1 MRRAA
6 PRGSEP
12 IVSVYRGFWRVVKS
26 ARPAGGSCVALLAL
40 GAAAIMGGDTPALA
54 QGVSEQQI
62 RCMQLQQ
69 ELAAAQGGGANREEL
84 PRIDQQIA
92 QADRVFQ
99 GTRAAMDDAG
109 CFESFFIF
117 GRGLVRSPKCLKM
130 NDRVEDAR
138 RQLTQLQQQR
148 QALTGGGGNRRRQ
161 AELQDALAR
170 SGCGGQV
177 RQPRRGGGLFD
188 FFGGGRQEEELPQT
202 PIYRSIDPNG
212 RYRSVCVRLCDGF
225 FYPIHYSTYGSLLGQ
240 DAQQCQSNCA
250 APAELYVYRNPG
262 QEIEQAVSLNGS
274 AYMDLPVALRFR
286 KEYVK
291 GCSCKQAEYNP
302 TEIEAANKRA
312 EGDAPGQPA
321 KGKPTAAVAP
331 PPEAPAPQA
340 AAPAGDQ
347 GLDLDITGSN
357 EPAAP
362 PAPAPE
368 ATPAA
373 IPEAQQPPAPPP
385 AVEAAVPPPAVE
397 AAAPPPP
404 PPAPPPAAAVT
415 PPAPPPAP
423 PPAAAAAPPP
433 PPPSASAAAT
443 GDPAGQSTI
452 VKRKT
457 APAAPPAS
465 PFGPQ

>member
-1 MRRAA
+1 MRRVA
-6 PRGSEP
+6 PRGLEP
-12 IVSVYRGFWRVVKS
+12 IVSVCRDFCRVLASSV
-26 ARPAGGSCVALLAL
+26 RPTAGPRLAVLAL
-40 GAAAIMGGDTPALA
+40 CGVGVVGGAGLGLA
-54 QGVSEQQI
+54 QGLSEQQI
-62 RCMQLQQ
+62 RCLQLQQ
-69 ELAAAQGGGANREEL
+69 DLAAAQGGGGNREDL
-84 PRIDQQIA
+84 GRIEQQIA

-148 QALTGGGGNRRRQ
+148 QALTGGGGNKRRQ
-161 AELQDALAR
+161 AELNDALAR
-170 SGCGGQV
+170 SGCGGQ
-177 RQPRRGGGLFD
+177 RAQPARRGGGLFD
-188 FFGGGRQEEELPQT
+188 FFGGGREEEEVEQT

-225 FYPIHYSTYGSLLGQ
+225 FYPISYVTSGARLAQ
-240 DAQQCQSNCA
+240 DATQCQSNCA

-286 KEYVK
+286 KEFVN

-312 EGDAPGQPA
+312 EADAAAQPA
-321 KGKPTAAVAP
+321 KGKGKGKPTAKAP
-331 PPEAPAPQA
+331 PPPPTPSPQAAAPAPQA
-340 AAPAGDQ
+340 AAPAATGDQ
-347 GLDLDITGSN
+347 PQLDMDVTGSN
-357 EPAAP
+357 EPAAS
-362 PAPAPE
+362 PAPE
-368 ATPAA
+368 AAPAA
-373 IPEAQQPPAPPP
+373 VPAAQQPPA
-385 AVEAAVPPPAVE
+385 PPPAVE

-404 PPAPPPAAAVT
+404 PPAS
-415 PPAPPPAP
+415 
-423 PPAAAAAPPP
+423 AAAP
-433 PPPSASAAAT
+433 

-457 APAAPPAS
+457 VPPPAPPA
-465 PFGPQ
+465 PFAPQ

>member
-1 MRRAA
+1 MRQAA

-12 IVSVYRGFWRVVKS
+12 IVSVYRGFWRVVKA
-26 ARPAGGSCVALLAL
+26 ARPADGPRLALLAL
-40 GAAAIMGGDTPALA
+40 CGAAIMGGDTLA

-69 ELAAAQGGGANREEL
+69 ELAAARGGGANREDL
-84 PRIDQQIA
+84 ARIEQQIA

-99 GTRAAMDDAG
+99 GTRASMEDAG

-117 GRGLVRSPKCLKM
+117 GRGLVRSPKCLNM

-188 FFGGGRQEEELPQT
+188 FFGGGREEEEAPQT

-225 FYPIHYSTYGSLLGQ
+225 YYPLHYATYGSQLGQ
-240 DAQQCQSNCA
+240 DAQSCQSNCA

-302 TEIEAANKRA
+302 TEIEASNKRA
-312 EGDAPGQPA
+312 EADATGQPA
-321 KGKPTAAVAP
+321 NGKPTAAVAP
-331 PPEAPAPQA
+331 PPEAAPAPQA
-340 AAPAGDQ
+340 AAPEDAQ
-347 GLDLDITGSN
+347 GLSLDITGSN

-362 PAPAPE
+362 PAPE
-368 ATPAA
+368 AAPAA
-373 IPEAQQPPAPPP
+373 IPEAQQPPPSP
-385 AVEAAVPPPAVE
+385 AVEE

-415 PPAPPPAP
+415 PTPAPAP

-433 PPPSASAAAT
+433 PPPAASAAAT
-443 GDPAGQSTI
+443 ADPTGQSTV
-452 VKRKT
+452 VKRKSPT
-457 APAAPPAS
+457 AAPPAS

>member
-1 MRRAA
+1 MRRVA

-12 IVSVYRGFWRVVKS
+12 IVSVCRDFWRVVAS
-26 ARPAGGSCVALLAL
+26 SVRPTAGPRLAVLAL
-40 GAAAIMGGDTPALA
+40 CGASVVGSADLGLA
-54 QGVSEQQI
+54 QGLSEQQI

-69 ELAAAQGGGANREEL
+69 ELAAAQGGGGTSREDL
-84 PRIDQQIA
+84 GRIEQQIA

-99 GTRAAMDDAG
+99 GTRAAMEDAG

-148 QALTGGGGNRRRQ
+148 QALMGGGGNKRRQ
-161 AELQDALAR
+161 AELNDALAR
-170 SGCGGQV
+170 SGCGGQ
-177 RQPRRGGGLFD
+177 RAPQPARRGGGLFD
-188 FFGGGRQEEELPQT
+188 FFGGGREEEEEVQQT

-225 FYPIHYSTYGSLLGQ
+225 FYPISYATYGARLGQ
-240 DAQQCQSNCA
+240 DATQCQSNCA

-286 KEYVK
+286 KEYVN

-302 TEIEAANKRA
+302 TEIEASNKRA
-312 EGDAPGQPA
+312 EADAAAQPA
-321 KGKPTAAVAP
+321 KGKGKGKATAKAP
-331 PPEAPAPQA
+331 PPPQAPAPQA
-340 AAPAGDQ
+340 AAPAATGDQ
-347 GLDLDITGSN
+347 PGLNLDITGSN

-362 PAPAPE
+362 PAL
-368 ATPAA
+368 
-373 IPEAQQPPAPPP
+373 
-385 AVEAAVPPPAVE
+385 AAVPPAEKAPA
-397 AAAPPPP
+397 
-404 PPAPPPAAAVT
+404 
-415 PPAPPPAP
+415 

-433 PPPSASAAAT
+433 PPPAAAATPPAAPPAPPPTAEAAPPPPASASAA
-443 GDPAGQSTI
+443 GDAPAGQSTI

-457 APAAPPAS
+457 APPPAPPA
-465 PFGPQ
+465 PFAPQ

>member
-1 MRRAA
+1 MRRVA
-6 PRGSEP
+6 PRGLES
-12 IVSVYRGFWRVVKS
+12 IVSVCRDFWRVLASSV
-26 ARPAGGSCVALLAL
+26 RPTAGPRLAVLAL
-40 GAAAIMGGDTPALA
+40 CGVGVVGGAGLGLA
-54 QGVSEQQI
+54 QGLSEQQI

-69 ELAAAQGGGANREEL
+69 ELAAAQGGGGANREDL
-84 PRIDQQIA
+84 GRIEQQIA

-99 GTRAAMDDAG
+99 GTRAAMEDAG

-148 QALTGGGGNRRRQ
+148 QALTGGGGNKRRQ
-161 AELQDALAR
+161 AELNDALAR
-170 SGCGGQV
+170 SGCGGQ
-177 RQPRRGGGLFD
+177 RAQPARRGGGLFD
-188 FFGGGRQEEELPQT
+188 FFGGGREEEEVEQT

-225 FYPIHYSTYGSLLGQ
+225 FYPISYVTYGARLAQ
-240 DAQQCQSNCA
+240 DATQCQSNCA

-286 KEYVK
+286 KEFVN

-312 EGDAPGQPA
+312 EADAAAQPA
-321 KGKPTAAVAP
+321 KGKGKGKPTAKAP
-331 PPEAPAPQA
+331 PPPQTPSPQAAAPAPQA
-340 AAPAGDQ
+340 AAPAATGDQ
-347 GLDLDITGSN
+347 PQLDMDVTGSN
-357 EPAAP
+357 EPAAS
-362 PAPAPE
+362 PAPE
-368 ATPAA
+368 AAPAA
-373 IPEAQQPPAPPP
+373 VPAAQQPPA
-385 AVEAAVPPPAVE
+385 PPPAVE

-404 PPAPPPAAAVT
+404 PPAS
-415 PPAPPPAP
+415 
-423 PPAAAAAPPP
+423 AAAP
-433 PPPSASAAAT
+433 

-457 APAAPPAS
+457 VPPPAPPA
-465 PFGPQ
+465 PFAPQ

>member
-1 MRRAA
+1 M
-6 PRGSEP
+6 E
-12 IVSVYRGFWRVVKS
+12 
-26 ARPAGGSCVALLAL
+26 
-40 GAAAIMGGDTPALA
+40 
-54 QGVSEQQI
+54 
-62 RCMQLQQ
+62 
-69 ELAAAQGGGANREEL
+69 
-84 PRIDQQIA
+84 
-92 QADRVFQ
+92 
-99 GTRAAMDDAG
+99 DAG

-148 QALTGGGGNRRRQ
+148 QALTGGGGNKRRQ

-188 FFGGGRQEEELPQT
+188 FFGGGQEEEQLPQT

-225 FYPIHYSTYGSLLGQ
+225 FYPIHFSTYGSLLGQ

-262 QEIEQAVSLNGS
+262 QDIEQAVSLNGS

-286 KEYVK
+286 KEYVT

-302 TEIEAANKRA
+302 TEIEASNKKA
-312 EGDAPGQPA
+312 EVDPKAKPGT
-321 KGKPTAAVAP
+321 GKPTAAATPAP
-331 PPEAPAPQA
+331 EAAPAPQA
-340 AAPAGDQ
+340 AVPAGDQ
-347 GLDLDITGSN
+347 ALDLDVTGSN
-357 EPAAP
+357 EPAP
-362 PAPAPE
+362 PPAPE
-368 ATPAA
+368 AAPAA
-373 IPEAQQPPAPPP
+373 IPEEQQPAPPP
-385 AVEAAVPPPAVE
+385 PVEE

-404 PPAPPPAAAVT
+404 PPAPPPAAAVN

-433 PPPSASAAAT
+433 TAAAT
-443 GDPAGQSTI
+443 GDPAGQST
-452 VKRKT
+452 VAKRKT
-457 APAAPPAS
+457 AAPPPPPAS
-465 PFGPQ
+465 GFGPQF